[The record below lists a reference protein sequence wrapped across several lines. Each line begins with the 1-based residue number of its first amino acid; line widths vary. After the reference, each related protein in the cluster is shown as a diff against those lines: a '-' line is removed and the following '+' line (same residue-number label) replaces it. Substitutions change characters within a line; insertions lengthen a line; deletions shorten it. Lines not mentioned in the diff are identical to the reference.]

1 MKDPRKKYICIHGHF
16 YQPPRENPWLEAIE
30 REDSASPYHDW
41 NERINAECYRANT
54 AARLADDDNKILSLS
69 PNYRYFSFNFGP
81 TLLHWLEHK
90 DPWVYSHIIDSDKE
104 SCSRHEG
111 HGNAIAQV
119 YNHVIMPLANE
130 RDKVTQVHWGI
141 RDFELRF
148 GRKPEGMWLAETAV
162 DRKTLS
168 VLADAGI
175 KFTILSPYQ
184 AASWRFIGKGSEWC
198 DVRDGRIPTGRA
210 YRYEC
215 GAGKYINIFFY
226 DAELARGVAF
236 ERLLEHSSR
245 FLGKIEHRFES
256 SRDVASDEPFLV
268 NVATDGES
276 YGHHF
281 KFGDMALAAAF
292 VELDRD
298 PGAEVTNYAS
308 FLASFPVVAEVEIY
322 ENTAWS
328 CSHGLGRWSADCG
341 CHIGGGPGW
350 SQKWRAPLRE
360 ALNFVRDALAVHFE
374 KEMKKLCR
382 DPWKA
387 RNDYINVV
395 LGEKG
400 YLDEFLRE
408 YLGTDRDAART
419 TRLLELLEMQRFCLL
434 MFTSCGWFFDEISQL
449 EAVLILK
456 YACRA
461 MQLAEQTGAKP
472 IEKTFLEILE
482 RAPSNEPEFGN
493 GANVYLEKVKPAMVN
508 KDRVAANYAIHSLV
522 LPSRRQLRMYTYSIM
537 PESEEDMGA
546 NPAQCIYGHLKVRDG
561 RTLSEE
567 DFLYAVLYFGGLDFR
582 CSVKPYP
589 GKNEYRAVLATL
601 QDCIEEQSTVRML
614 HVLDREF
621 GTEHFGLNDVF
632 KDLRSS
638 IVFEISRRTIGTY
651 TDLHRSLY
659 QTYKPL
665 IHSLRQWGISLPADI
680 QVSSQRVLS
689 AEADQL
695 VGRILAHESEAA
707 ASSEPWDATDFFF
720 RAHVARLHG
729 LLEEA
734 RSWNVPLQLE
744 SVSRELGKAAV
755 ESATRLIAT
764 LKDAEAGSFFRLLSV
779 CDALSI
785 RPQAWKLQTLY
796 FEFVTK
802 GLEKPRLFGRI
813 KNRANLLSELDR
825 LLGCR
830 FQRYYREHSSR

>member
-1 MKDPRKKYICIHGHF
+1 MKDIRTKYVCIHGHF

-54 AARLADDDNKILSLS
+54 AARLVCDDNKILRLS

-90 DPWVYSHIIDSDKE
+90 DPWVYRHIIDSDKE
-104 SCSRHEG
+104 SCRVHDG

-148 GRKPEGMWLAETAV
+148 GRRPEGMWLAETAV

-184 AASWRFIGKGSEWC
+184 AASWRFIGKGNEWC
-198 DVRDGRIPTGRA
+198 DVRGGRIPTGRA
-210 YRYEC
+210 YRYDC
-215 GAGKYINIFFY
+215 GDGKYIHIFFY

-236 ERLLEHSSR
+236 ECLLEHSSR
-245 FLGKIEHRFES
+245 FLGQIECRFES
-256 SRDVASDEPFLV
+256 SRDAANDEPFLV
-268 NVATDGES
+268 NTATDGES

-281 KFGDMALAAAF
+281 KFGDMALAASF

-308 FLASFPVVAEVEIY
+308 FLSSFPVVAEVEIF

-341 CHIGGGPGW
+341 CHIGGEPGW

-360 ALNFVRDALAVHFE
+360 ALNFVRDALAAHFE
-374 KEMKKLCR
+374 KEMKKLCN

-395 LGEKG
+395 LGKKG
-400 YLDEFLRE
+400 YLDEFLLE
-408 YLGTDRDAART
+408 HLGTDPGAAQT
-419 TRLLELLEMQRFCLL
+419 TRMLELLEMQRFCLL
-434 MFTSCGWFFDEISQL
+434 MFTSCGWFFDEISEL
-449 EAVLILK
+449 EAVLLLK

-461 MQLAEQTGAKP
+461 MQLAEQTGAEP
-472 IEKTFLEILE
+472 IEEAFLEILE
-482 RAPSNEPEFGN
+482 RAPSNAPEYGN
-493 GANVYLEKVKPAMVN
+493 GANVYLRKVKPAMVN

-522 LPSRRQLRMYTYSIM
+522 FPSQRQLQMYTYSIM
-537 PESEEDMGA
+537 PEREEDLGA
-546 NPAQCIYGHLKVRDG
+546 NPVPCLYGHLKVKDA
-561 RTLSEE
+561 RTFSEE
-567 DFLYAVLYFGGLDFR
+567 EFLYAVLHFGGLDFR
-582 CSVKPYP
+582 CSVKPYA
-589 GKNEYRAVLATL
+589 GKGDYGAILDRL
-601 QDCIEEQSTVRML
+601 QNCIEEQSTNQML
-614 HVLDREF
+614 RVLDKEF
-621 GTEHFGLNDVF
+621 GTDYYGLNDVF

-638 IVFEISRRTIGTY
+638 IVSEISKRTIGTY
-651 TDLHRSLY
+651 ADLHRSLY

-665 IHSLRQWGISLPADI
+665 INSLKQWGIAVPADL

-689 AEADQL
+689 EEADQL
-695 VGRILAHESEAA
+695 IRRILAHETEAPC
-707 ASSEPWDATDFFF
+707 SPDPWDATDFFF
-720 RAHVARLHG
+720 RAHIARLNA

-734 RSWNVPLQLE
+734 KSWKVSLQLE
-744 SVSRELGKAAV
+744 AVSRDLGKAAV
-755 ESATRLIAT
+755 ESATRLIGS
-764 LKDAEAGSFFRLLSV
+764 LKEKEAG
-779 CDALSI
+779 
-785 RPQAWKLQTLY
+785 
-796 FEFVTK
+796 
-802 GLEKPRLFGRI
+802 RLFR
-813 KNRANLLSELDR
+813 
-825 LLGCR
+825 
-830 FQRYYREHSSR
+830 